1 MVVFIVEGRR
11 ELVVAAGLVHPPGR
25 ILLRALDAGKISE
38 VAEQTSDLVLVLV
51 ALVFGLHLCEL
62 FGDVL
67 LMELLLV
74 LRFLGVETR
83 IIHRRAV
90 GLLHSKH

>member
-11 ELVVAAGLVHPPGR
+11 ELVVAAGLVHPPDR

-38 VAEQTSDLVLVLV
+38 VQEQTSNLVLVLV
-51 ALVFGLHLCEL
+51 ALVFGLHLCEF